1 MDGTW
6 FELLICSI
14 LRLVVGLFCWERV
27 VSSVVEHLI
36 YTEGVAGSIPA
47 QLTWNRLGSN
57 L

>member
-1 MDGTW
+1 M
-6 FELLICSI
+6 
-14 LRLVVGLFCWERV
+14 LRLVVGLFRSERV